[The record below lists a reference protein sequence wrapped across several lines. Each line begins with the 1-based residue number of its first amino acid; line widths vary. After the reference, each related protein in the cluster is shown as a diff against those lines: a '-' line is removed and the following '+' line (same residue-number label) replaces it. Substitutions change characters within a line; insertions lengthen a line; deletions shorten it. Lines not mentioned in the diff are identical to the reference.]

1 MKNIAVIGAGT
12 MGNGIAH
19 VFAQFGYRVNLIDVS
34 QASLDKA
41 IATIGKNLDRQL
53 AKEAI
58 TESEKQNTLSNLTT
72 FTSLIDGVKGV
83 DLVVE
88 AATENVDLKLQI
100 FKELDAATSEN
111 VILATNT
118 SSISITKIAAVTNR
132 PDKVIGM
139 HFMNPVPVMKLIE
152 IIRGYSTSDKVT
164 NLIMEISKKL
174 DKVPV
179 EVNDYPGFVANRIL
193 MPMINEAIYT
203 LYEGVAGVEEIDTVM
218 KLGMAHP
225 MGPLQLADFIGLDVC
240 LAILRVLHEGFGNP
254 KYAPCPLLVNMVT
267 AGKKG
272 IKSGEGFY
280 SWTHGTKDLIIS
292 PNFKK

>member
-1 MKNIAVIGAGT
+1 MKNIAVIGSGT

-19 VFAQFGYRVNLIDVS
+19 VFAQFGYKVSLIDIS
-34 QASLDKA
+34 QASLDKGM
-41 IATIGKNLDRQL
+41 ATISKNLDRQV

-58 TESEKQNTLSNLTT
+58 TEADKAATLANLTT
-72 FTSLIDGVKGV
+72 FTSMEEGVKNV

-88 AATENVDLKLQI
+88 AATENVDLKLKI
-100 FKELDAATSEN
+100 FSDLDKFTSPN
-111 VILATNT
+111 VILASNT
-118 SSISITKIAAVTNR
+118 SSISITKIASVTTR

-139 HFMNPVPVMKLIE
+139 HFMNPVPVMKLVE
-152 IIRGYSTSDKVT
+152 IIRGYSTSDEVT
-164 NLIMEISKKL
+164 QLIMETSRNLK
-174 DKVPV
+174 KVPV

-193 MPMINEAIYT
+193 MPMINEAIIT
-203 LYEGVAGVEEIDTVM
+203 LFEGVAGVEEIDTVM

-240 LAILRVLHEGFGNP
+240 LAILEVLHEGFGNP

-272 IKSGEGFY
+272 VKTGEGFY
-280 SWTHGTKDLIIS
+280 SWTHGTKDLVVADY
-292 PNFKK
+292 FKK

>member
-1 MKNIAVIGAGT
+1 MKKVAVIGAGT

-19 VFAQFGYRVNLIDVS
+19 TFAQFGFQVSLIDVA
-34 QASLDKA
+34 QASLDKGM
-41 IATIGKNLDRQL
+41 ATITKNLDRL
-53 AKEAI
+53 VTKEKI
-58 TESEKQNTLSNLTT
+58 TAQQKDETLSRLTC
-72 FTSLIDGVKGV
+72 FTAMDEGVKGV

-88 AATENVDLKLQI
+88 AATENVDLKLKI
-100 FKELDAATSEN
+100 FKNLSEVTPEN
-111 VILATNT
+111 VILASNT

-139 HFMNPVPVMKLIE
+139 HFMNPVPIMKLVE
-152 IIRGYSTSDKVT
+152 IIRGYSTSDEVT
-164 NLIMEISKKL
+164 DLIMDISKQLGKS
-174 DKVPV
+174 PV

-203 LYEGVAGVEEIDTVM
+203 LYESVAGVEEIDTVM

-240 LAILRVLHEGFGNP
+240 LAILEVLHDGFGNP

-272 IKSGEGFY
+272 VKSGEGFY
-280 SWTHGTKDLIIS
+280 SWGHGTKDLIVS